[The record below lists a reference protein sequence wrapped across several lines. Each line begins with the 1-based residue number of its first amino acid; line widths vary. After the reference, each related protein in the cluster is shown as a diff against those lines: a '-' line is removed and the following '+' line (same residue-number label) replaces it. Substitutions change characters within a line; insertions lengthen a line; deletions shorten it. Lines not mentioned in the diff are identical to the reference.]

1 VDNEHDWII
10 IGRFGRPQGLKGL
23 VRVISFTEPQHNI
36 TNYVPWYTRLN
47 NTWQQITVLDIERHN
62 KFILVQI
69 KGYQQREQLSLLTNL
84 DIAVPRSQLPNLPAG
99 EYYWHQLMG
108 MKVVNKDGL
117 ILGDV
122 TDLLETGSNDV
133 LVVSGEKRHLI
144 PYILGDFIV
153 HIDDEKRVITV
164 DWDVDF

>member
-1 VDNEHDWII
+1 MDNEHDWII